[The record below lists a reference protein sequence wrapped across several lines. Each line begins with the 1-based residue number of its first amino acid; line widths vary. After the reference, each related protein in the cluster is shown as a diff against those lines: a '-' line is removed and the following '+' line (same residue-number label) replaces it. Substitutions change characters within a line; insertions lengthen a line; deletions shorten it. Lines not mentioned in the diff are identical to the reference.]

1 MKRSYAAAAGIAV
14 VATLALAGC
23 SSSGDD
29 AAAPEESSGPVTLT
43 MSGWSLDTTPE
54 FQKLADAFHEKNPDV
69 TIELKGYDPT
79 EYNTLVTADLAAGS
93 APDIIT
99 QKEVKYVPTFVNG
112 GQLLDVSDVE
122 LPDGISGAKS
132 YEVDGTAYAVPYRND
147 SWVLYYNKALFD
159 QAGVEYPD
167 GSWTWDDYA
176 DAADALTAGLT
187 SAGSA
192 AKGAYLHNWQSTV
205 QGFANAQTD
214 SDILK
219 GKYDYMEPFYERQ
232 LAMQDAGDQVDY
244 NTAKANQLTYQGEF
258 GKQNAAMMPM
268 GTWFVATLIAQQASG
283 DADSFDWGIAPIPQE
298 SSKTTGLDNTPVT
311 FGDPTG
317 LAINAAIDKS
327 KVAAAKEFLA
337 FAAGEEGAQ
346 VLAGIGITP
355 ALLTDAVVDT
365 YFSVDGAPTDDLS
378 KFAYSTHEVHPE
390 NPTSDKAAAIQGI
403 LGDMHTAIMSGSQSP
418 ADAIKEAQDR
428 VANEVGTD

>member
-43 MSGWSLDTTPE
+43 LSGWSLDTTPE
-54 FQKLADAFHEKNPDV
+54 FQKLADAYHEKNPDV

-79 EYNTLVTADLAAGS
+79 DYNTLVTADLAAGS
-93 APDIIT
+93 GPDIIT
-99 QKEVKYVPTFVNG
+99 QKEVKYLPTFAEG
-112 GQLLDVSDVE
+112 GQLLDLSDVK

-132 YEVDGTAYAVPYRND
+132 YQVDGTQYAVPYRND

-159 QAGVEYPD
+159 QAGVDYPD
-167 GSWTWDDYA
+167 GSWTWDDYS
-176 DAADALTAGLT
+176 DAAAALTDGLAA
-187 SAGSA
+187 AGSA

-205 QGFANAQTD
+205 QGFANAQSD
-214 SDILK
+214 GDILK
-219 GKYDYMEPFYERQ
+219 GKYEYMEPFYDNV
-232 LAMQDAGDQVDY
+232 LALQDAGDQVDY

-258 GKQNAAMMPM
+258 GKQNAAMLPM

-283 DADSFDWGIAPIPQE
+283 DADTFDWGIAPIPQVD
-298 SSKTTGLDNTPVT
+298 SSTAGLDNTPVT

-317 LAINAAIDKS
+317 FGINAAIDKS
-327 KVAAAKEFLA
+327 KVAAAKDFLT
-337 FAAGEEGAQ
+337 FAAGEDGAQ

-390 NPTSDKAAAIQGI
+390 NPTSNKAAAIQGI
-403 LGDMHTAIMSGSQSP
+403 LGDMHTAIMSGSSSVK
-418 ADAIKEAQDR
+418 DAIKEAEDR

>member
-69 TIELKGYDPT
+69 TIELKGYDAA

-112 GQLLDVSDVE
+112 GQLLDVSDVK
-122 LPDGISGAKS
+122 LPDDISGAKS

-159 QAGVEYPD
+159 QAGVDYPD
-167 GSWTWDDYA
+167 GTWTWDDYA
-176 DAADALTAGLT
+176 DAADALTKGLT
-187 SAGSA
+187 AAGSA

-258 GKQNAAMMPM
+258 GKQNAAMLPM

-283 DADSFDWGIAPIPQE
+283 DADTFDWGIAPIPQE

-317 LAINAAIDKS
+317 LGINAAIDKS
-327 KVAAAKEFLA
+327 KVAAAKDFLA

-365 YFSVDGAPTDDLS
+365 YFSVDGAPSDDLS

-390 NPTSDKAAAIQGI
+390 NPTSDKTAAIQGI
-403 LGDMHTAIMSGSQSP
+403 LADMHTAIMSGSQSP

>member
-23 SSSGDD
+23 SGGGDD
-29 AAAPEESSGPVTLT
+29 AAAPEESSGPVTLSL
-43 MSGWSLDTTPE
+43 SGWSLDTTPE
-54 FQKLADAFHEKNPDV
+54 FQKLADAYHEKNPDV

-79 EYNTLVTADLAAGS
+79 DYNTLVTADLAAGS
-93 APDIIT
+93 GPDIIT
-99 QKEVKYVPTFVNG
+99 QKEVKYLPTFAEG
-112 GQLLDVSDVE
+112 GQLLDVSDVK
-122 LPDGISGAKS
+122 LPDGISGAGS
-132 YEVDGTAYAVPYRND
+132 YEIDGTAYAVPYRND

-159 QAGVEYPD
+159 QAGVDYPD
-167 GSWTWDDYA
+167 GTWTWDDYA
-176 DAADALTAGLT
+176 DAAAALTDGLAG
-187 SAGSA
+187 AGSA

-219 GKYDYMEPFYERQ
+219 GEYDYMEPFYDNV
-232 LAMQDAGDQVDY
+232 LALQDAGDQVDY

-258 GKQNAAMMPM
+258 GKQNAAMLPM

-283 DADSFDWGIAPIPQE
+283 DADDFEWGIAPIPQVD
-298 SSKTTGLDNTPVT
+298 SSTAGLDNTPVT

-317 LAINAAIDKS
+317 FGINAAIDES
-327 KVAAAKEFLA
+327 KVAAAKDFLA

-355 ALLTDAVVDT
+355 ALLTDAVVET

-378 KFAYSTHEVHPE
+378 KFAYGTHEVHPE
-390 NPTSDKAAAIQGI
+390 NPTSSKAAAVQGI
-403 LGDMHTAIMSGSQSP
+403 LGDMHTAIMSGSVSVK
-418 ADAIKEAQDR
+418 DAIKEAQDR

>member
-54 FQKLADAFHEKNPDV
+54 FQKLADAYHEENPDV
-69 TIELKGYDPT
+69 TIELKGYDAA

-112 GQLLDVSDVE
+112 GQLLDVSDVK

-159 QAGVEYPD
+159 QAGVDYPD
-167 GSWTWDDYA
+167 GTWTWDDYA
-176 DAADALTAGLT
+176 DAADALTTGLT
-187 SAGSA
+187 AAGSA

-232 LAMQDAGDQVDY
+232 LAMQAAGDQVDF
-244 NTAKANQLTYQGEF
+244 NTGKANQLTYQGEF
-258 GKQNAAMMPM
+258 GKQNAAMLPM

-283 DADSFDWGIAPIPQE
+283 DADTFDWGIAPIPQE

-317 LAINAAIDKS
+317 LGINAAIDKS
-327 KVAAAKEFLA
+327 KVAAAKDFLA

>member
-1 MKRSYAAAAGIAV
+1 MKRSFAAAAGVAV

-23 SSSGDD
+23 SGGGE
-29 AAAPEESSGPVTLT
+29 AAPEESSGPVTLSL
-43 MSGWSLDTTPE
+43 SGWSLDTTPE
-54 FQKLADAFHEKNPDV
+54 FQKLADAFHEENPDITV
-69 TIELKGYDPT
+69 ELKGYDAT
-79 EYNTLVTADLAAGS
+79 EYNTLITADLAAGS
-93 APDIIT
+93 GPDIIT
-99 QKEVKYVPTFVNG
+99 QKEVKFVPTFVNG

-122 LPDGISGAKS
+122 LPDEISGAGS

-167 GSWTWDDYA
+167 GSWTWDDYS
-176 DAADALTAGLT
+176 DAAAALTEGIAG
-187 SAGSA
+187 AGGT

-205 QGFANAQTD
+205 QGFANAQSD
-214 SDILK
+214 GDILE
-219 GKYDYMEPFYERQ
+219 GEYDYMEPFYDNV
-232 LAMQDAGDQVDY
+232 LALQDAGDQLDF
-244 NTAKANQLTYQGEF
+244 NTAKANQVTYQGEF
-258 GKQNAAMMPM
+258 GKQNAAMLPM

-283 DADSFDWGIAPIPQE
+283 DADDFEWGIAPIPQVD
-298 SSKTTGLDNTPVT
+298 SKTAGLDNTPVT

-317 LAINAAIDKS
+317 FGINAAIDES
-327 KVAAAKEFLA
+327 KVAAAKKFLA

-355 ALLTDAVVDT
+355 ALLTDDVVET
-365 YFSVDGAPTDDLS
+365 YFSVDGAPSDDLS

-403 LGDMHTAIMSGSQSP
+403 LSDMHTAIMSGSQSV
-418 ADAIKEAQDR
+418 ADAIAEAQDR

>member
-23 SSSGDD
+23 SSGDD

-54 FQKLADAFHEKNPDV
+54 FQKLADAYHEKNPDV
-69 TIELKGYDPT
+69 TIELKGYDAA

-176 DAADALTAGLT
+176 DAADALTKGLT
-187 SAGSA
+187 AAGSA

-219 GKYDYMEPFYERQ
+219 GEYDYMEPFYERQ

-258 GKQNAAMMPM
+258 GKQNAAMLPM

-283 DADSFDWGIAPIPQE
+283 DADTFDWGIAPIPQE

-317 LAINAAIDKS
+317 LGINAAIDKS
-327 KVAAAKEFLA
+327 KIAAAKDFLA

-365 YFSVDGAPTDDLS
+365 YFSVDGAPSDDLS

-390 NPTSDKAAAIQGI
+390 NPTSDKTAAIQGI

>member
-54 FQKLADAFHEKNPDV
+54 FQKLADAYHEKNPDV
-69 TIELKGYDPT
+69 TIELKGYDAT

-159 QAGVEYPD
+159 QAGVDYPD

-176 DAADALTAGLT
+176 DAADALTTGL
-187 SAGSA
+187 SAAGSA

-219 GKYDYMEPFYERQ
+219 GEYDYMEPFYERQ
-232 LAMQDAGDQVDY
+232 LAMQDAGDQVDF
-244 NTAKANQLTYQGEF
+244 NTGKANQLTYQGEF
-258 GKQNAAMMPM
+258 GKQNAAMLPM

-283 DADSFDWGIAPIPQE
+283 DADTFDWGIAPIPQE
-298 SSKTTGLDNTPVT
+298 SSKTAGLDNTPVT

-317 LAINAAIDKS
+317 LGINAAIDKS
-327 KVAAAKEFLA
+327 KVAAAKDFLA

>member
-23 SSSGDD
+23 SGGGDE
-29 AAAPEESSGPVTLT
+29 AAAPEESGPVTLSL
-43 MSGWSLDTTPE
+43 SGWSLDTTPE
-54 FQKLADAFHEKNPDV
+54 FQALADAFHEENPDITV
-69 TIELKGYDPT
+69 EVKGYDAA
-79 EYNTLVTADLAAGS
+79 EYNTLLTADLAAG
-93 APDIIT
+93 AGPDIIT
-99 QKEVKYVPTFVNG
+99 QKEVKFVPTFVEG

-176 DAADALTAGLT
+176 DAADALNSGLAG
-187 SAGSA
+187 AGSA
-192 AKGAYLHNWQSTV
+192 AKAAYLHNWQSTV
-205 QGFANAQTD
+205 QGFANAQAPG
-214 SDILK
+214 DILE
-219 GKYDYMEPFYERQ
+219 GEYDYMEPFYDNV
-232 LAMQDAGDQVDY
+232 LALQDSGDQVDF

-258 GKQNAAMMPM
+258 GKQNAAMLQM

-283 DADSFDWGIAPIPQE
+283 DADDFEWGIAPIPQVD
-298 SSKTTGLDNTPVT
+298 SSTAGLDNTPVT

-317 LAINAAIDKS
+317 FGINAAIDAS
-327 KVAAAKEFLA
+327 KVQAAKDFLA

-346 VLAGIGITP
+346 ILAGIGITP
-355 ALLTDAVVDT
+355 ALLTDAVVET

-390 NPTSDKAAAIQGI
+390 NPTSNKAAAIQGI
-403 LGDMHTAIMSGSQSP
+403 LGDMHTAIMSGSKSVS
-418 ADAIKEAQDR
+418 DAITEAQDR
-428 VANEVGTD
+428 VANEVG

>member
-54 FQKLADAFHEKNPDV
+54 FQKLADAYHEKNPDV
-69 TIELKGYDPT
+69 TIELKGYDAA

-99 QKEVKYVPTFVNG
+99 QKEVKFVPTFVNG
-112 GQLLDVSDVE
+112 GQLLDVSDVK

-159 QAGVEYPD
+159 QAGVDYPD
-167 GSWTWDDYA
+167 GTWTWDDYA
-176 DAADALTAGLT
+176 DAADALTKGLT
-187 SAGSA
+187 AAGSA

-232 LAMQDAGDQVDY
+232 LAMQAAGDQVDY

-258 GKQNAAMMPM
+258 GKQNAAMLPM

-283 DADSFDWGIAPIPQE
+283 DADTFDWGIAPIPQE

-317 LAINAAIDKS
+317 LGINAAIDKS
-327 KVAAAKEFLA
+327 KVAAAKDFLA

-355 ALLTDAVVDT
+355 ALLSDAVVDT
-365 YFSVDGAPTDDLS
+365 YFSVDGAPSDDLS

-403 LGDMHTAIMSGSQSP
+403 LGDMHTAIMSGSKSP